1 MRCIKCGK
9 AIQDG
14 SVFCN
19 WCGEKQHESDRTA
32 PTSERHP
39 KTHGNGLGTVF
50 KDGKT
55 WTAEYTVAWVDSDN
69 SGSGKLLRK
78 RKKKRG
84 FKTKK
89 DGLAYLESVRL
100 GSSTGNKPDSEENNA
115 KVTKITSTVGELYED
130 YSSSEMEKLSESKR
144 TAYGVAWRKRIRPI
158 LVDRHIDDVT
168 IKDLNDI
175 VRPLTYYPAKDVRD
189 LMSLLFQRAI
199 AERQITTNVA
209 RYVTMPDNDSER
221 EVVPWESGEI
231 EKLWKAYAT
240 GNRIAALSLLM
251 IYSGM
256 MTGELFKL
264 ETRMINWE
272 EKTIVGCGLKT
283 KKRKELPIVFPDM
296 ITPVLQYL
304 VETSVSRK
312 GRVLGMGDADFYN
325 GFKEM
330 KSELGIR
337 EEVTPYSGRHST
349 ANQLALANVHP
360 GIITQVMR
368 QATYKTTVKHYND
381 FSTDVKRD
389 ALNSISISDDA

>member
-14 SVFCN
+14 SAFCN
-19 WCGEKQHESDRTA
+19 WCGEKQPESDRTA
-32 PTSERHP
+32 PTSER
-39 KTHGNGLGTVF
+39 KGRTRGNGLGSAF
-50 KDGKT
+50 RIRDS
-55 WTAEYTVAWVDSDN
+55 WCAEVTTGWVDN
-69 SGSGKLLRK
+69 GEGKLKRVAK
-78 RKKKRG
+78 RKMG
-84 FKTKK
+84 FKTKREA
-89 DGLAYLESVRL
+89 LAYLESIRI
-100 GSSTGNKPDSEENNA
+100 GSSMGNKPDSKDSHA
-115 KVTKITSTVGELYED
+115 VTKKTTSTVGELYAD
-130 YSSSEMEKLSESKR
+130 YSTSEMEKLSKSKQG
-144 TAYGVAWRKRIRPI
+144 AYGIAWRKRIAPI

-199 AERQITTNVA
+199 AEQQITTNVA

-240 GNRIAALSLLM
+240 GNRIAAVSLLM

-389 ALNSISISDDA
+389 ALNSLTGQKEDV